1 MSFTDKKTPITAKQV
16 GAILGLKE
24 KTIHNRGGGTAKLRR
39 MYNGRSVRFI
49 LQEVEA
55 LREERLRHGQRRKG
69 QAIRLAISTPCER
82 DATPASDEP

>member
-1 MSFTDKKTPITAKQV
+1 MSFIDKKTPITAKQV

-24 KTIHNRGGGTAKLRR
+24 KTIHNRGGGTAKLSR

-55 LREERLRHGQRRKG
+55 LREKRLRDGQRR
-69 QAIRLAISTPCER
+69 C
-82 DATPASDEP
+82 ATI